1 MMLLVLVSGLSDLS
15 HFLTKKK
22 KQKTQGRTVMK
33 NIIYLEVL
41 RKGRKKLRKSERI
54 KNMHPMVSMGF

>member
-1 MMLLVLVSGLSDLS
+1 
-15 HFLTKKK
+15 
-22 KQKTQGRTVMK
+22 MK